1 MKIFDCFPFN
11 NELELLE
18 LRFME
23 LYDTVDYFVLSE
35 ANITHTGKKK
45 PYYFEENKDRYKKY
59 LDKVIHV
66 KVDDMPIPDKNNVWA
81 AEHFQRGAL
90 SRALDKMASPG
101 DKILVSDADE
111 IVNPETLK
119 KHINDEGWVCF
130 KQSLFY
136 YYVNLLNVN
145 REWGGTVMADYG
157 SYKKIQQLRRYAKR
171 HAYGEIPNGGWHYSY
186 LTGGDSEKAFEKS
199 KEIVKG
205 FFTEGLTKEEVAERV
220 DGFVDV
226 YKRKGKKHKMKIVD
240 ISNNKPKSMDLFLK
254 KYPHFFFK
262 G

>member
-1 MKIFDCFPFN
+1 MIFDCFPFN

-35 ANITHTGKKK
+35 ANMTHTGEKK
-45 PYYFEENKDRYKKY
+45 PYYFEENKERFSKY

-66 KVDDMPIPDKNNVWA
+66 KVDDMPIPNKDNAWV
-81 AEHFQRGAL
+81 AENYQRNAI

-119 KHINDEGWVCF
+119 EHINDGGWVCF

-136 YYVNLLNVN
+136 YYVNLENVN
-145 REWGGTVMADYG
+145 RKWGGTVMADYG

-186 LTGGDSEKAFEKS
+186 LTGGDAEKAFVKS
-199 KEIVKG
+199 RNIVKG
-205 FFTEGLTKEEVAERV
+205 FFTEDLKKE
-220 DGFVDV
+220 DV
-226 YKRKGKKHKMKIVD
+226 IKRLNKQIDIYKRRGHKHKMKIVD
-240 ISNNKPKSMDLFLK
+240 ITNNKPKSMNLWLK
-254 KYPHFFFK
+254 KYPHFFYK
-262 G
+262 K